1 MASNEEMQEPSP
13 GGGGTGT
20 YWAAVA
26 GLVLLVGIVGF
37 ALVRRQSPQGARPQ
51 PEGEQ
56 TEAVQ
61 AEAEQPAAET
71 NLIKAEVR
79 AALSPEARIM
89 TERYRCVCG
98 CDDRLS
104 VCTCENRP
112 GSRDMKAY
120 VEELVSSGK
129 SIAEVD
135 RAMVERYGEQVMF
148 TEPE

>member
-1 MASNEEMQEPSP
+1 MASDDNLQQSAP
-13 GGGGTGT
+13 GGGTGS

-37 ALVRRQSPQGARPQ
+37 ALVRRQSPQPARPQ
-51 PEGEQ
+51 
-56 TEAVQ
+56 V
-61 AEAEQPAAET
+61 EAEQPAAADPAI
-71 NLIKAEVR
+71 IKAEVPG
-79 AALSPEARIM
+79 LPSPEARIM

-104 VCTCENRP
+104 VCTCHNTP

-120 VEELVSSGK
+120 VEELVSEGK
-129 SIAEVD
+129 SIAEID
-135 RAMVERYGEQVMF
+135 RAMVERYGELVMF

>member
-1 MASNEEMQEPSP
+1 MASNENTQEPSP

-37 ALVRRQSPQGARPQ
+37 ALVRRQDPQPARPQ
-51 PEGEQ
+51 PE
-56 TEAVQ
+56 T
-61 AEAEQPAAET
+61 EQPAAT
-71 NLIKAEVR
+71 ADSTMIKAEVSVV
-79 AALSPEARIM
+79 LSPEARIM

-98 CDDRLS
+98 CEDRLS
-104 VCTCENRP
+104 VCTCDNTP

-120 VEELVSSGK
+120 VEELVSARK
-129 SIAEVD
+129 SIPEVD
-135 RAMVERYGEQVMF
+135 RAMVERYGELVMF